1 MENSKKETADLF
13 AELCLDPG
21 FVLVPQD
28 RYEELIRAET
38 ERDVLEAILSDGTS
52 YSAEKVLD
60 AIKSARS
67 RAYRMKMLTIGTS
80 VTMEDKPD
88 AE

>member
-21 FVLVPQD
+21 FILVPQD
-28 RYEELIRAET
+28 RFEELIRAET
-38 ERDVLEAILSDGTS
+38 ERDVLEMALTGDSS
-52 YSAEKVLD
+52 YGVEKAFN

-67 RAYRMKMLTIGTS
+67 KVYRAKTPVHDTA
-80 VTMEDKPD
+80 TEDKSD

>member
-21 FVLVPQD
+21 FILVPQD

-38 ERDVLEAILSDGTS
+38 ERDVLEETLLDGTS
-52 YSAEKVLD
+52 YSAEKVLA
-60 AIKSARS
+60 AIRSARIK
-67 RAYRMKMLTIGTS
+67 AYRMKMLTIDTPA
-80 VTMEDKPD
+80 TMEDKPD

>member
-1 MENSKKETADLF
+1 MENSKKEPADLF

-38 ERDVLEAILSDGTS
+38 ERDVLEATLSDGSS
-52 YSAEKVLD
+52 YSAEKVLA

-67 RAYRMKMLTIGTS
+67 RVYRMKMLTIDTS
-80 VTMEDKPD
+80 VTMEDKSD